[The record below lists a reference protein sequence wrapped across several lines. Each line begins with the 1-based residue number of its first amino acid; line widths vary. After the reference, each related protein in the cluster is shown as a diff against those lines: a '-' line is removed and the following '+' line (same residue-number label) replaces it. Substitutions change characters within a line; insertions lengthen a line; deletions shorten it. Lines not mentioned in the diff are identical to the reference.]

1 MEKPFS
7 HVYADIVY
15 QDRQKKGANSLDDE
29 ELVVIYWVQLVGYL
43 FIAPIFFLMGV
54 IGSVINLI
62 VLSGPGFNSHL
73 YFYLRA
79 LSVSDLSFLIS
90 AAVVLSNVLL
100 SYINGGDVSRNSR
113 GKQNAVLPQCP
124 RTTPEHCTRN
134 TPEHCPRTTPRPGG
148 SATTMYPHYPQ
159 AWG

>member
-1 MEKPFS
+1 MVLIGRPPVPAARLS
-7 HVYADIVY
+7 PDI
-15 QDRQKKGANSLDDE
+15 DDE

-62 VLSGPGFNSHL
+62 VLSGPGFNSNL

-100 SYINGGDVSRNSR
+100 SYINNANGDVS
-113 GKQNAVLPQCP
+113 QF
-124 RTTPEHCTRN
+124 
-134 TPEHCPRTTPRPGG
+134 
-148 SATTMYPHYPQ
+148 
-159 AWG
+159 